1 VHVFVH
7 LCIKHINKFRVLY
20 HKSYIDDKNEKDSTK
35 TIDNSKLKKAQE
47 YYNKAIE
54 AQKNGDWTKYGENI
68 NELGNILNSIK

>member
-1 VHVFVH
+1 MKKIVQ
-7 LCIKHINKFRVLY
+7 RT
-20 HKSYIDDKNEKDSTK
+20 IDD
-35 TIDNSKLKKAQE
+35 SKLKKAQE